1 MYMYINVYMYMDVH
15 MKYIYIL
22 CMCIIGIHKTHVTA
36 YVLCVYMKHT
46 YLYVYVLN
54 TYNTY
59 ILIQYTCTLS
69 GKNVKA
75 LLFVN
80 INISDFNKIHACVDP
95 GKTGKHFGFAGEEVN
110 RGLG

>member
-1 MYMYINVYMYMDVH
+1 MYYV
-15 MKYIYIL
+15 
-22 CMCIIGIHKTHVTA
+22 CIWNTH
-36 YVLCVYMKHT
+36 
-46 YLYVYVLN
+46 LYVYVLN

-110 RGLG
+110 RGLGWRVRGMGSLQRTIIVSVLRCPEHHLQQ